1 MPSPIEHGKLSNI
14 RTGKSFI
21 ELHNWMDEERKK
33 PAIRPERHEIVN
45 IPENIKI
52 VKEKFG
58 EEAVREFLYHIKED
72 YEKNKAY
79 RLTKI
84 LSAVKRR
91 IFLPLNM
98 LKNK

>member
-1 MPSPIEHGKLSNI
+1 MPSPIEHGKLSSI
-14 RTGKSFI
+14 RTGKSFT
-21 ELHNWMDEERKK
+21 ELHNWMDEEYK
-33 PAIRPERHEIVN
+33 RPDIGPKRHEIVN